1 MDFEMK
7 KGRPALGKKP
17 EKEELKRIYIKESL
31 SLREVAEV
39 LGCSKDMVYRT
50 LKEYGINRR
59 SKTRRSQLRI
69 YELDFLKSEVS
80 KKGYKQVAAEL
91 GVGVTTL
98 RDYMRSG

>member
-1 MDFEMK
+1 MK

-50 LKEYGINRR
+50 LKEYGIERHPGFKR
-59 SKTRRSQLRI
+59 SKLKVYKPKELRRKAKEIGASILA
-69 YELDFLKSEVS
+69 E
-80 KKGYKQVAAEL
+80 EL
-91 GVGVTTL
+91 GVHVTTL
-98 RDYMRSG
+98 RRYIKKN

>member
-1 MDFEMK
+1 MK